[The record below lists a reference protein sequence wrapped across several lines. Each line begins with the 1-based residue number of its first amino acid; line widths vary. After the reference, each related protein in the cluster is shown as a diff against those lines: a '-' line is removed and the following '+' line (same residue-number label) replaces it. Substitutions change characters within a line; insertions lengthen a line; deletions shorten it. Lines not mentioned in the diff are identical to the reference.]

1 MKRRDGFTLIELLIV
16 VAIIAVLVG
25 VALPYYQNYVRETRI
40 TKAKHELDIIK
51 EALIK
56 YNTFED
62 KKFSSTDLNVLQGNY
77 LQQLTYDPWGRPY
90 EVYPA
95 SGVVRSLGPDHL
107 DPRDDIV
114 VDYLP
119 SLALTKA
126 TWVDADHNRHITASD
141 GLRLEFTR
149 FLLPGQSI
157 TYTNDPVAASAS
169 GPSLLFSPEVKV
181 GQLGATAT
189 PLVATISE
197 LWIPILSNDDTIF
210 FPGSSTVRVASGN
223 VSLKDFSGR
232 PANGTA
238 GQFPGMEVIIKAD

>member
-1 MKRRDGFTLIELLIV
+1 MIELLIV

-25 VALPYYQNYVRETRI
+25 VALPYFQNYVRETRI

-62 KKFSSTDLNVLQGNY
+62 KKFAGTDLNVLQGNY
-77 LQQLTYDPWGRPY
+77 LQQLTYDPWGRAY

-119 SLALTKA
+119 SLSLVKA

-149 FLLPGQSI
+149 FLLSNQSI
-157 TYTNDPVAASAS
+157 TYTNDPIAANAS
-169 GPSLLFSPEVKV
+169 GPSLLFSPDVKV
-181 GQLGATAT
+181 NLLAATST
-189 PLVATISE
+189 PSVATVSE
-197 LWIPILSNDDTIF
+197 LWIPITANDDTIF
-210 FPGSSTVRVASGN
+210 SPGSSTVRVASGN
-223 VSLKDFSGR
+223 ISLMDVSGR
-232 PANGTA
+232 LANGTA
-238 GQFPGMEVIIKAD
+238 GQFPGLEVIIKAD